1 MQIKNIKFLIQEMW
15 KRPFCVSSPALAAAA
30 IAAAVCLA
38 VATAEESAE
47 SSPSLPLASLL
58 LLLPLLPLSLS
69 LSSCSDSSEICAPP
83 LNCVNEA
90 SINNDFVLRFS

>member
-30 IAAAVCLA
+30 ICIA